1 MITLGRSYQAMRTPS
16 RNQAG
21 LELLMEYYNQLY
33 YLDQRFFPLHRTLG
47 VLFHWYPLY
56 IRLLLLLVLN
66 H

>member
-1 MITLGRSYQAMRTPS
+1 MRTPS

-47 VLFHWYPLY
+47 VLFHWYHLY
-56 IRLLLLLVLN
+56 YLHSAPVCPAYN
-66 H
+66 P